1 MRSTL
6 LCYSNTIAQQCSN
19 VLHCIALLLY
29 CYSVG
34 PLYFFLSGITEIQ
47 TSVTEINHL
56 TFEATSA
63 KNISVHL
70 FTCFTSIQ
78 LVYLYTQVYKH
89 GCKVYLSVV
98 QTVGGRICLPKFR
111 PFLLTTKL
119 SNGMSFKKLF
129 PFEMYLNHKEL
140 IIFLAIALLVAE
152 IEFHR
157 SDYYAC
163 AHSGCQCETQQNHI
177 GHT

>member
-1 MRSTL
+1 MYTCL
-6 LCYSNTIAQQCSN
+6 LVSQVYN
-19 VLHCIALLLY
+19 
-29 CYSVG
+29 
-34 PLYFFLSGITEIQ
+34 
-47 TSVTEINHL
+47 
-56 TFEATSA
+56 
-63 KNISVHL
+63 L
-70 FTCFTSIQ
+70 F
-78 LVYLYTQVYKH
+78 TQVYKYTSVVQSIQVQ
-89 GCKVYLSVV
+89 VYLSVV

-163 AHSGCQCETQQNHI
+163 AHSGCQCEMQQNHI